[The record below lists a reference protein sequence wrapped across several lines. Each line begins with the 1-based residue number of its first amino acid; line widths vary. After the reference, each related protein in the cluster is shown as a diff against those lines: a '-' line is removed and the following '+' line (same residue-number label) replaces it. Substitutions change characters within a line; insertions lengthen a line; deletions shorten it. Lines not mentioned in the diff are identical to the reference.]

1 MIFQVVLSASYFLPK
16 HSNEALLAD
25 DRCTSLLLNKKK
37 NNPKTSNETKTQDS
51 FQLLYFLI
59 VTNEQTWR
67 KSRDVFVVSLSAH
80 RWNTAP

>member
-1 MIFQVVLSASYFLPK
+1 M
-16 HSNEALLAD
+16 HE
-25 DRCTSLLLNKKK
+25 SLIEQEKQT
-37 NNPKTSNETKTQDS
+37 NPKSSNETKTRDS

-67 KSRDVFVVSLSAH
+67 ESRDVFVVSLSAH

>member
-1 MIFQVVLSASYFLPK
+1 M
-16 HSNEALLAD
+16 HE
-25 DRCTSLLLNKKK
+25 SLIEQEKK
-37 NNPKTSNETKTQDS
+37 NNPKTRNETKTQDS

-67 KSRDVFVVSLSAH
+67 ESRDVFVVSLSAH

>member
-1 MIFQVVLSASYFLPK
+1 MIVQVVLSASSFLPK

-37 NNPKTSNETKTQDS
+37 NKRNSNETKTRDS

-67 KSRDVFVVSLSAH
+67 ESRDVFVVSLSAH

>member
-1 MIFQVVLSASYFLPK
+1 MIFQVVLSASSFLPK

-67 KSRDVFVVSLSAH
+67 ESRDVFVVSLSAH